1 MTVVGVAWQVEF
13 AVIEHGH
20 ALVFYFIPQIH
31 SFLFMAP
38 RTRGAM
44 RRYDNVTPHVSPVL
58 HTFSFALLTIYNKNS
73 LR

>member
-1 MTVVGVAWQVEF
+1 
-13 AVIEHGH
+13 
-20 ALVFYFIPQIH
+20 
-31 SFLFMAP
+31 MAP